1 MWTGGES
8 RWWPPSCP
16 SCRSV
21 VCPWR
26 PLSTCRHSNYPSGS
40 HNWCPCCLC
49 RLRHRQ
55 YHCSRRARRST
66 RWCSGPGQMHWS
78 CGVAWKPQKRH
89 SQSRGEMEGVGLV
102 SREPKVAPG
111 ENRLVEAL
119 PKLRAP
125 VGIGTSFP
133 MLYPRAHNGPMSWT
147 WSNQSW

>member
-1 MWTGGES
+1 MVQRAGPDALIVWCGS
-8 RWWPPSCP
+8 RW
-16 SCRSV
+16 
-21 VCPWR
+21 
-26 PLSTCRHSNYPSGS
+26 
-40 HNWCPCCLC
+40 
-49 RLRHRQ
+49 
-55 YHCSRRARRST
+55 
-66 RWCSGPGQMHWS
+66 
-78 CGVAWKPQKRH
+78 H

-133 MLYPRAHNGPMSWT
+133 MLYPWAYNGPMSWT